1 MSLEEEMQQWREKLI
16 GDRKFYRRLFRIAV
30 PMMIQM
36 GITNFASMLDNIMVG
51 KIGTE
56 QMTGVAIANQ
66 LVFVYNLLV
75 FGAVSG
81 PGIFTAQFFGQRNH
95 EGIRYTVRFKLIC
108 CGIITVLGL
117 IVMGS
122 SGEPLIRMYLHQEG
136 STGSIANTLV
146 YGLDYLHIVML
157 SFIPFAF
164 VQAYAGTLKETGE
177 TLLPMKAGLI
187 SVLVNLVLNYIFIYG
202 KFGVPALG
210 ASGAA
215 IGTVA
220 ARIVEMLIIVVWTH
234 RKKERNP
241 FVVGLYRRL
250 HIPKELVRKIFIKG
264 FPLLLTEGLWASGM
278 AMLMQCYSVRG
289 LDVVA
294 AMNISNTLNNLFNVV
309 FLSIG
314 NSVAI
319 IVGQLLGAGRMK
331 EAKHSAYKIIFCST
345 ILCIGIAMCLAGAS
359 FVFPNGYETTQ
370 RIRDLAKGFILVLAV
385 YMPVNAFLHAT
396 YFTIRSGGKTIITF
410 LFDSGFIWCITIPL
424 AYCLSRFTALPILP
438 LYFICCGADAVKAIV
453 GFILLI
459 RGRWLNNLVE
469 EG

>member
-1 MSLEEEMQQWREKLI
+1 MLLRCLLALSGTGARPVPS
-16 GDRKFYRRLFRIAV
+16 IAA
-30 PMMIQM
+30 PPRFD
-36 GITNFASMLDNIMVG
+36 TR
-51 KIGTE
+51 
-56 QMTGVAIANQ
+56 
-66 LVFVYNLLV
+66 
-75 FGAVSG
+75 
-81 PGIFTAQFFGQRNH
+81 PGQRC
-95 EGIRYTVRFKLIC
+95 VRHHV
-108 CGIITVLGL
+108 G
-117 IVMGS
+117 
-122 SGEPLIRMYLHQEG
+122 R
-136 STGSIANTLV
+136 
-146 YGLDYLHIVML
+146 
-157 SFIPFAF
+157 
-164 VQAYAGTLKETGE
+164 QAAEVAQW
-177 TLLPMKAGLI
+177 LLPMKAGLI

-241 FVVGLYRRL
+241 FVVGLYRGL

-264 FPLLLTEGLWASGM
+264 FPLLLNEGLWASGM

-359 FVFPNGYETTQ
+359 FVFPNVYETTQ

>member
-1 MSLEEEMQQWREKLI
+1 MQQWREKLI

-215 IGTVA
+215 IG
-220 ARIVEMLIIVVWTH
+220 
-234 RKKERNP
+234 
-241 FVVGLYRRL
+241 
-250 HIPKELVRKIFIKG
+250 KG
-264 FPLLLTEGLWASGM
+264 A
-278 AMLMQCYSVRG
+278 
-289 LDVVA
+289 
-294 AMNISNTLNNLFNVV
+294 
-309 FLSIG
+309 
-314 NSVAI
+314 
-319 IVGQLLGAGRMK
+319 
-331 EAKHSAYKIIFCST
+331 
-345 ILCIGIAMCLAGAS
+345 
-359 FVFPNGYETTQ
+359 
-370 RIRDLAKGFILVLAV
+370 
-385 YMPVNAFLHAT
+385 
-396 YFTIRSGGKTIITF
+396 
-410 LFDSGFIWCITIPL
+410 
-424 AYCLSRFTALPILP
+424 
-438 LYFICCGADAVKAIV
+438 
-453 GFILLI
+453 
-459 RGRWLNNLVE
+459 
-469 EG
+469 

>member
-1 MSLEEEMQQWREKLI
+1 MQQWREKLI

-122 SGEPLIRMYLHQEG
+122 SGEPRIRMYLHQEG
-136 STGSIANTLV
+136 STGSIANKLV

-241 FVVGLYRRL
+241 FVVGLYRGL

-264 FPLLLTEGLWASGM
+264 FPLLLNEGLWASGM

-359 FVFPNGYETTQ
+359 FVFPNVYETTQ

>member
-1 MSLEEEMQQWREKLI
+1 MQQWREKLI

-241 FVVGLYRRL
+241 FVVGLYRGL

-264 FPLLLTEGLWASGM
+264 FPLLLNEGLWASGM
-278 AMLMQCYSVRG
+278 AMLMQ
-289 LDVVA
+289 
-294 AMNISNTLNNLFNVV
+294 
-309 FLSIG
+309 
-314 NSVAI
+314 
-319 IVGQLLGAGRMK
+319 
-331 EAKHSAYKIIFCST
+331 
-345 ILCIGIAMCLAGAS
+345 
-359 FVFPNGYETTQ
+359 
-370 RIRDLAKGFILVLAV
+370 
-385 YMPVNAFLHAT
+385 
-396 YFTIRSGGKTIITF
+396 
-410 LFDSGFIWCITIPL
+410 
-424 AYCLSRFTALPILP
+424 
-438 LYFICCGADAVKAIV
+438 
-453 GFILLI
+453 
-459 RGRWLNNLVE
+459 
-469 EG
+469 

>member
-1 MSLEEEMQQWREKLI
+1 MQQWKKKLI
-16 GDRKFYRRLFRIAV
+16 GDRKFYRRLFSIAV

-108 CGIITVLGL
+108 CGIITILGL

-122 SGEPLIRMYLHQEG
+122 FGEPLIQMYLHQEG
-136 STGSIANTLV
+136 STGSIVDTLA

-202 KFGVPALG
+202 KFGAPALG

-241 FVVGLYRRL
+241 FVVGLYRGL

-264 FPLLLTEGLWASGM
+264 FPLLLNEGLWASGM

-359 FVFPNGYETTQ
+359 FVFPNVYETAQ

>member
-1 MSLEEEMQQWREKLI
+1 MF
-16 GDRKFYRRLFRIAV
+16 GIAV

-51 KIGTE
+51 KLGTE

-95 EGIRYTVRFKLIC
+95 EGIRDTVRFKLIC
-108 CGIITVLGL
+108 CGIITIVGL
-117 IVMGS
+117 LVMGS
-122 SGEPLIRMYLHQEG
+122 FGEPLIRLYLHQEG
-136 STGSIANTLV
+136 NAGSIEDTLV
-146 YGLDYLHIVML
+146 YGLDYLHIVMI

-164 VQAYAGTLKETGE
+164 VQAYVGTLKETGE
-177 TLLPMKAGLI
+177 TLVPMKAGLV
-187 SVLVNLVLNYIFIYG
+187 SVLVNLILNYTFIYG
-202 KFGVPALG
+202 KFGAPALG

-220 ARIVEMLIIVVWTH
+220 ARVVEMLIIVVWTH
-234 RKKERNP
+234 KNKERNP
-241 FVVGLYRRL
+241 FAAGLYRSLRL
-250 HIPKELVRKIFIKG
+250 PGELVKKICVKG
-264 FPLLLTEGLWASGM
+264 LPLLLNEGLWASGM

-319 IVGQLLGAGRMK
+319 IVGQLLGAGKMK
-331 EAKHSAYKIIFCST
+331 EAKYSAYKIIFCST
-345 ILCIGIAMCLAGAS
+345 VICIFIAMCLAATS
-359 FVFPNGYETTQ
+359 SVFPGIYETTEE
-370 RIRDLAKGFILVLAV
+370 IRLLARGFILVLAV

-410 LFDSGFIWCITIPL
+410 LFDSGFVWCISIPL
-424 AYCLSRFTALPILP
+424 AYCLSRFTGLPILP
-438 LYFICCGADAVKAIV
+438 LYFVCCGADALKAVV
-453 GFILLI
+453 GFVLLV
-459 RGRWLNNLVE
+459 RGKWLNNLVGE
-469 EG
+469 EAG

>member
-1 MSLEEEMQQWREKLI
+1 MKNLRQKLI
-16 GDRKFYRRLFRIAV
+16 GDRKFYKRLFGVAV

-51 KIGTE
+51 KLGTE

-66 LVFVYNLLV
+66 LVFVYSLLV

-95 EGIRYTVRFKLIC
+95 EGIRHTVRFKLIC

-117 IVMGS
+117 LVMGS
-122 SGEPLIRMYLHQEG
+122 FGEPLIRLYLHQEG
-136 STGSIANTLV
+136 AAGSIEDTLV
-146 YGLDYLHIVML
+146 YGLDYLHIVMI

-177 TLLPMKAGLI
+177 TLVPMKAGLV
-187 SVLVNLVLNYIFIYG
+187 SVFVNLILNYTFIYG
-202 KFGVPALG
+202 KFGAPALG

-220 ARIVEMLIIVVWTH
+220 ARVVEMLIIVVWTH
-234 RKKERNP
+234 RNKERNP
-241 FVVGLYRRL
+241 FAAGLYRSLRL
-250 HIPKELVRKIFIKG
+250 PGELVKKICVKG
-264 FPLLLTEGLWASGM
+264 LPLLLNEGLWASGM

-319 IVGQLLGAGRMK
+319 IVGQLLGAGKMK
-331 EAKHSAYKIIFCST
+331 EAKYSSYKIIFCST
-345 ILCIGIAMCLAGAS
+345 ALCIFIAMCLAGTS
-359 FVFPNGYETTQ
+359 SVFPGIYETTEE
-370 RIRDLAKGFILVLAV
+370 IRGLARGFILVLAV

-410 LFDSGFIWCITIPL
+410 LFDSGFVWCVSIPL

-438 LYFICCGADAVKAIV
+438 LYFVCCGADAVKAVV
-453 GFILLI
+453 GFILLV

-469 EG
+469 EEAG